1 MALLSLGWYSGAF
14 GIPWVHLVFL
24 GCFWCSLGASIMVE
38 MLLVLHLWF
47 LVSHASFSDA
57 ARVL

>member
-1 MALLSLGWYSGAF
+1 LGAS
-14 GIPWVHLVFL
+14 GIPWELLVIL
-24 GCFWCSLGASIMVE
+24 GCFWCSLGASIMVQ

-47 LVSHASFSDA
+47 LVSHADFSDA